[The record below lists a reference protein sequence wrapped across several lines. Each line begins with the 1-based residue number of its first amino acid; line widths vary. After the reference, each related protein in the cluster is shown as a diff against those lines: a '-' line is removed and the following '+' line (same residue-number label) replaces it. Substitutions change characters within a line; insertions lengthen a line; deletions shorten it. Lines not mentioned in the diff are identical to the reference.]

1 MQEIFTLA
9 KSDPNLKVV
18 TQGGLK
24 FLQDTTGQT
33 ASPKV
38 MYDIGMKAHG
48 PLEDR
53 AYQTHTYIQKNI
65 RRGNTILET

>member
-1 MQEIFTLA
+1 
-9 KSDPNLKVV
+9 
-18 TQGGLK
+18 
-24 FLQDTTGQT
+24 
-33 ASPKV
+33 V
-38 MYDIGMKAHG
+38 MHDIGIKVHG